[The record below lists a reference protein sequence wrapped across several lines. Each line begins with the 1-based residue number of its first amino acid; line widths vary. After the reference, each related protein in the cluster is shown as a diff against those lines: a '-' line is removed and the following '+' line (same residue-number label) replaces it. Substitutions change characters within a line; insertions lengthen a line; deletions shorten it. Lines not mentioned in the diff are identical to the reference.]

1 MNKFRNW
8 LQRVMYGRYGQDS
21 FGMFLMVLALI
32 LFTVSL
38 FTIPYVYIAA
48 FAIIGYEYFRMFSKN
63 RAARYKENMWFIR
76 NTAWARNLGAKIKYT
91 FTEGRKYKVFKCPKC
106 GQKLR
111 VPRGRGKIEIRCR
124 KCGEQFI
131 RKS

>member
-1 MNKFRNW
+1 MNRFRNW
-8 LQRVMYGRYGQDS
+8 LQRVMHGRYGQDQL
-21 FGMFLMVLALI
+21 GLFLITVAMI
-32 LFTVSL
+32 IFIVSL
-38 FTIPYVYIAA
+38 FTVPYLYLLSI
-48 FAIIGYEYFRMFSKN
+48 AIIGYEYFRMFSKN
-63 RAARYKENMWFIR
+63 RSARYKENLWFVNHTLWLR
-76 NTAWARNLGAKIKYT
+76 KFFGKIKYS

>member
-1 MNKFRNW
+1 
-8 LQRVMYGRYGQDS
+8 MYGRYGQDQL
-21 FGMFLMVLALI
+21 GLFLITVAMI
-32 LFTVSL
+32 IFIVSL
-38 FTIPYVYIAA
+38 FTVPYLYLLSI
-48 FAIIGYEYFRMFSKN
+48 AIIGYEYFRMFSKN
-63 RAARYKENMWFIR
+63 RSARYKENLWFVNHTLWLR
-76 NTAWARNLGAKIKYT
+76 KFSGKIKYS

>member
-1 MNKFRNW
+1 MNRFRNW
-8 LQRVMYGRYGQDS
+8 LQRVMYGRYGQDQL
-21 FGMFLMVLALI
+21 GLFLITVAMI
-32 LFTVSL
+32 IFIVSL
-38 FTIPYVYIAA
+38 FTVPYLYLLSI
-48 FAIIGYEYFRMFSKN
+48 AIIGYEYFRMFSKN
-63 RAARYKENMWFIR
+63 RSARYKENLWFVNHTLWLR
-76 NTAWARNLGAKIKYT
+76 KFFEKIKYS